1 MQHNFGLKTLHAILF
16 AAMVLAGSGMGT
28 VWAQG
33 KGGSAGSGTGT
44 TPGTSQPDGG
54 VPGRVLVKV
63 QAGFNI
69 RDIAA
74 TYGATVQDGVPNRG
88 LYSLAP
94 PSGGSESAL
103 AKKIAADPRAAYA
116 EQDNF
121 IDSPEVR
128 GEPFHFAVDKGPN
141 ANGYINQNAYQQ
153 INLGKAFTYTSGKG
167 VIVAVLDTGATFTHP
182 ALRGHYL
189 QGFNAMQPNML
200 PNDIP
205 DGAVNDAVGHG
216 TMIAGLI
223 ARVAPDAMIM
233 PVRVL
238 NGDGIGTMLDVAKGV
253 DYAITHGARV
263 ITMSF
268 GAPPVSSVLND
279 VLDQAETAGIVLV
292 ASAGNDNLNQP
303 QMPAVGRGTL
313 AVASVES
320 NNCKSSYSNF
330 GSFVRV
336 DAPGSGIR
344 STFWDGGYATW
355 SGTSFAAPLV
365 AAEAALMLA
374 LNPSMTSDVVVSTIR
389 NTAKTVDGAN
399 PAYKGNLGK
408 GLIDIE
414 SAVKSARP

>member
-1 MQHNFGLKTLHAILF
+1 MQHTFAFKTIRAMLF
-16 AAMVLAGSGMGT
+16 ATIVVAGLAGSGMT
-28 VWAQG
+28 AARAQ
-33 KGGSAGSGTGT
+33 
-44 TPGTSQPDGG
+44 G
-54 VPGRVLVKV
+54 VPGSVLVRIQPGV
-63 QAGFNI
+63 DI
-69 RDIAA
+69 RDVAA
-74 TYGATVQDGVPNRG
+74 AYGATVQDGVPNRG

-94 PSGGSESAL
+94 RPGVSETAL
-103 AKKIAADPRAAYA
+103 AKQISGDPRAVYA
-116 EQDNF
+116 EQNTF

-141 ANGYINQNAYQQ
+141 PGGYVNQGAYKQ
-153 INLGKAFTYTSGKG
+153 INIGKALFYTTGSG

-182 ALRGHYL
+182 ALRGRYRW
-189 QGFNAMQPNML
+189 GYNAINPNTL
-200 PNDIP
+200 PTDVP
-205 DGAVNDAVGHG
+205 DGVDNLAVGHG

-223 ARVAPDAMIM
+223 TRVAPNAVIM

-253 DYAITHGARV
+253 DYAVTHGAQV
-263 ITMSF
+263 INMSF
-268 GAPPVSSVLND
+268 GAPAVSSVLND

-303 QMPAVGRGTL
+303 QIPAVGRGTL

-320 NNCKSSYSNF
+320 NNTKSSYSNY

-365 AAEAALMLA
+365 AAEAALL
-374 LNPSMTSDVVVSTIR
+374 LSEHPGMTSDGVVTLIR
-389 NTAKTVDGAN
+389 KTAHTVDNTN
-399 PAYKGNLGK
+399 PSYRGNLGS
-408 GLIDIE
+408 GVIDIE
-414 SAVKSARP
+414 AAVLSTHF